1 LSDTSRTRSS
11 PARWAI
17 WTFTVAAIGLL
28 LLLALASWILRDQI
42 YQSFLDPGE
51 PYQTYTIPP
60 APDYA
65 AADSWYA
72 RPTEPGTGPAVFFV
86 HGTTY
91 PGGSDWNAAIDAE
104 APANRV
110 IEEQLPNFA
119 APFSA
124 LGTLYAPRY
133 RQAALYTFMN
143 RREDGVAAR
152 LTAVGDVRAAFAEFL
167 DLIEE
172 DTPFLLVGAGQ
183 GGMHA
188 LAVLIEDI
196 APAENIRRRLV
207 AAYVLESQLPLDL
220 LDNAL
225 AVIAPCETP
234 DDIRCVFSYVSS
246 LSDNDARIR
255 ILTEVG
261 MVYDAGGDF
270 SLVEGRG
277 LLCVNPI
284 LGARTT
290 DYAPARLHQGGAQAA
305 GFREGAHPA
314 ALPAQTGAQ
323 CLDGV
328 LMTELPRSRSL
339 HRPGRLAEN
348 YRLPPF
354 NLFYE
359 DLRADAAH
367 RLERFLPVFESEN
380 EMAPPLGQPEEVDET
395 PFIPIPDRADG
406 G

>member
-1 LSDTSRTRSS
+1 MTDTSRTRPS
-11 PARWAI
+11 RTRLAI
-17 WTFTVAAIGLL
+17 WTISAAIAGFI
-28 LLLALASWILRDQI
+28 LLLAVASWILRDQI

-51 PYQTYTIPP
+51 PYQTYAVPPVPDYTLQSSWFARPAEP
-60 APDYA
+60 AP
-65 AADSWYA
+65 
-72 RPTEPGTGPAVFFV
+72 GPAIFFV

-91 PGGSDWNAAIDAE
+91 PGGREWNAAIDAE
-104 APANRV
+104 SPSNRV

-119 APFSA
+119 APFSG
-124 LGTLYAPRY
+124 LGALYAPRY

-152 LTAVGDVRAAFAEFL
+152 ATAARDVRAAFSEFL
-167 DLIEE
+167 ALIGSEA
-172 DTPFLLVGAGQ
+172 PFIIAGAGQ

-188 LAVLIEDI
+188 LAVLIEDV
-196 APAENIRRRLV
+196 ADDPEIRRRLV
-207 AAYVLESQLPLDL
+207 TAYIMESQIPLDL
-220 LDNAL
+220 LAGPL
-225 AVIAPCETP
+225 AGIPACETP
-234 DDIRCVFSYVSS
+234 DDFRCVFSYVSS
-246 LSDNDARIR
+246 LSDNNARIR

-261 MVYDAGGDF
+261 MVWAPGGGF
-270 SLVEGRG
+270 SFVEGRG

-290 DYAPARLHQGGAQAA
+290 DYAPARLHRGGAQAS
-305 GFREGAHPA
+305 GFREGASPA

-339 HRPGRLAEN
+339 HRPGRLAED

-359 DLRADAAH
+359 DLRTDAAH
-367 RLERFLPVFESEN
+367 RLERFMPVFAAEN
-380 EMAPPLGQPEEVDET
+380 ALAPPLAQPEEVGET